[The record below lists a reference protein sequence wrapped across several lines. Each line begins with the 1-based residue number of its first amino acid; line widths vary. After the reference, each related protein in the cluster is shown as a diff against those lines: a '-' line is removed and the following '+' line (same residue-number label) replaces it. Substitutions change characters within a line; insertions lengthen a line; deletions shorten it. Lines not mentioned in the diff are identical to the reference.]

1 MRIYTKTYG
10 MCLKLYSGKSV
21 TLKNFTVKKGRMNI
35 KESKYKKSRWVLIK
49 IKTEIKQKIEKILHH
64 SLSKDKFHI
73 S

>member
-1 MRIYTKTYG
+1 

-49 IKTEIKQKIEKILHH
+49 IKTEIK
-64 SLSKDKFHI
+64 
-73 S
+73 